1 MVSFIPKKIN
11 TGRLGEELR
20 AIRRNKNINI
30 NEAARRLNI
39 RKEYLLALE
48 ADDFEAL
55 PAGLYGKNFLKRYA
69 VFLGLNQEDILK
81 LISGAGHSIA
91 NTPDPFSQKILNKK
105 KFIIF
110 PRIARNTIL
119 LLAVL
124 ACFLYL
130 IFYFNNIFS
139 PPYLEVSQPDRNIL
153 VKESSILVIG
163 QSESEAEIKINGEL
177 VLIDENNT
185 FSKLINLKKGV
196 NSLEISA
203 KKKYSR
209 EKSIIRQILVE

>member
-1 MVSFIPKKIN
+1 MVSFIPKKIK
-11 TGRLGEELR
+11 TDSLGEELR
-20 AIRRNKNINI
+20 TARRNKNIHI

-39 RKEYLLALE
+39 RKDYLLALE

-55 PAGLYGKNFLKRYA
+55 PSGLCGKNFLKRYA
-69 VFLGLNQEDILK
+69 TFLGLSPIEINRL
-81 LISGAGHSIA
+81 LAGAERTKTSDP
-91 NTPDPFSQKILNKK
+91 NPFSQKIIDQK

-110 PRIARNTIL
+110 PKIARNL
-119 LLAVL
+119 LLSLAIL

-139 PPYLEVSQPDRNIL
+139 PPELAVSQPDRNIL

-163 QSESEAEIKINGEL
+163 QSETEAEVKINGEL
-177 VLIDENNT
+177 ILMDEDGN

-196 NSLEISA
+196 NPLEISA

-209 EKSIIRQILVE
+209 ENLIIRQVLVE